1 MWHECECEGDCLQKT
16 THAWSRWA
24 TAEENPI
31 SCHSAQ
37 LCPTGNSGYNSQ
49 TIGKMW
55 LVWEV
60 SISDATFE
68 NGINVQIIPS
78 PQWPHL
84 YAWDVLEQEIWS
96 RICSQ
101 LICRNGGKLPCQ
113 QLHTIGPKSLRNK
126 FLPRITLFSE
136 KRRSGIK
143 QSVTIWTIW
152 WVCIRCDKLTKQ
164 KLLQLGKK
172 TF

>member
-1 MWHECECEGDCLQKT
+1 MWHECECEGDCLQKSITECT

-37 LCPTGNSGYNSQ
+37 LCPTGNWGYNSQ
-49 TIGKMW
+49 TIGKIW

-60 SISDATFE
+60 SISDATFG

-84 YAWDVLEQEIWS
+84 YAWDVLEQEI
-96 RICSQ
+96 C
-101 LICRNGGKLPCQ
+101 
-113 QLHTIGPKSLRNK
+113 
-126 FLPRITLFSE
+126 ITDLQPANLQEQREATVSIASHNWTKISE
-136 KRRSGIK
+136 EQISATNYI
-143 QSVTIWTIW
+143 IFW
-152 WVCIRCDKLTKQ
+152 
-164 KLLQLGKK
+164 KK
-172 TF
+172 DVWY